1 MFVYGHLKSK
11 LLINTWE
18 PVKKYSSN
26 QMNQIEWMVSLN
38 EKNKIGRNDPCPCG
52 SGKKYKKCCYQQK
65 SDFER
70 SDNNVP
76 PVKIS
81 EAILKISEPLRRNFP
96 KRERISVIISMAIF
110 AWNMSLTSEN
120 TREDMENKIVE
131 MMPKQIDAIGLASI
145 LEQIDI
151 LVQRKV
157 KYYNDV
163 KFLIKDHSLSFNDD
177 DQVTLDINSVYFDGN

>member
-1 MFVYGHLKSK
+1 MK
-11 LLINTWE
+11 
-18 PVKKYSSN
+18 
-26 QMNQIEWMVSLN
+26 
-38 EKNKIGRNDPCPCG
+38 KNKIGRNDPCPCG

-110 AWNMSLTSEN
+110 AWNMSLTSEDA
-120 TREDMENKIVE
+120 REDMENKIVE

-145 LEQIDI
+145 VEQIDI